1 MLIKWL
7 LVMLSLGVA
16 IACFAQDAQLPVKF
30 DGQIRMRT
38 EGDARDFDSG
48 SDVNTFTLLRTRFGA
63 RIEPLPNAQAYIQLQ
78 DSRAFGME
86 PNTLASTNNLDLHQ
100 AYFEI
105 KKLWDKSISLR
116 VGRQEMVY
124 GGQRLIGAVGWSNVG
139 RSFDGVKLTFG
150 KQANFDL
157 FSMII
162 TESNTPVPGPA
173 TPTTTAG
180 RDNADYTFFGA
191 YYKYRPSSGIKMDV
205 YGLYESNLMDTD
217 SGDNE
222 LTRFTLGSHANGTF
236 SRNFKFESEF
246 AVQLGDRRGQD
257 VQAFMLTG
265 SIGYAFQDKGKP
277 SLSIGY
283 DYLSGMDAGD
293 TDYKAFDTIFATNH
307 KFYGFMDYFVNV
319 PVNTGGQ
326 GLRDFMIKAK
336 VPFASKWNLNGHFH
350 NFRAAQGREKD
361 FGNELDLTLNYK
373 YNSAATF
380 VFGLSLFAP
389 GDLMEQRFG
398 NNDLGIWSYSML
410 ALTF

>member
-1 MLIKWL
+1 MILKWL
-7 LVMLSLGVA
+7 PVVLSLGMA

-30 DGQIRMRT
+30 DGQIRMRS

-63 RIEPLPNAQAYIQLQ
+63 RIEPLPDVHAYIQIQ
-78 DSRAFGME
+78 DSRAFGTE
-86 PNTLASTNNLDLHQ
+86 PSTLASTDNLDVHQ
-100 AYFEI
+100 AYFEVSD
-105 KKLWDKSISLR
+105 LWHKAIRLK

-124 GGQRLIGAVGWSNVG
+124 GGQRMIGAVGWSNVG

-191 YYKYRPSSGIKMDV
+191 YYKYRGSPNAKLDF
-205 YGLYESNLMDTD
+205 YGLYESNLMDTAA
-217 SGDNE
+217 GDNE
-222 LTRFTLGSHANGTF
+222 LSRVTLGSHANGKVAPNVT
-236 SRNFKFESEF
+236 FESEL
-246 AVQLGDRRGQD
+246 AVQLGDRRGQN

-265 SIGYAFQDKGKP
+265 SVAYSFQGKGKP

-283 DYLSGMDAGD
+283 DYLSGTDAGD
-293 TDYKAFDTIFATNH
+293 NDYKTFDTLFATNH

-319 PVNTGGQ
+319 PVNTGGR
-326 GLRDFMIKAK
+326 GLQDFMIKAR
-336 VPFASKWNLNGHFH
+336 VPFAGKWNLNGHFH
-350 NFRAAQGREKD
+350 NFRAAKGSEKD

-373 YNSAATF
+373 YNAAVTF

-410 ALTF
+410 SLTF